1 MSEEENNK
9 ILQLISKFDDF
20 KFSVYNQSVDESQ
33 AYYMYIIVNS
43 SLKMGKGKIAA
54 QVGHGVHKMTE
65 YCLEHQKELWAK
77 YKNSGIPKIVLK
89 TSKDQLLKVIDK
101 TKNIFKS
108 YVIDEGRTQIAINSL
123 TAVAYIP
130 LLKKDA
136 PDIFKDKKIFKLL

>member
-9 ILQLISKFDDF
+9 ILKLISEFDDF
-20 KFSVYNQSVDESQ
+20 KFSVYNGSVDESQ

-65 YCLEHQKELWAK
+65 YCLEHQKELWGK

-108 YVIDEGRTQIAINSL
+108 YVIDEGRTQIAKNSL
-123 TAVAYIP
+123 TVVAYIP
-130 LLKKDA
+130 LSKKDA

>member
-9 ILQLISKFDDF
+9 ILELISKFDDF
-20 KFSVYNQSVDESQ
+20 KFSVYNQRVDESQ

-54 QVGHGVHKMTE
+54 QVGHGVQKMTE
-65 YCLEHQKELWAK
+65 YCLEHDEELWTK
-77 YKNSGIPKIVLK
+77 YVNSGIPKIVLK
-89 TSKDQLLKVIDK
+89 TSKDQLLEVIHK

-108 YVIDEGRTQIAINSL
+108 YVIDEGRTQIAKNSL
-123 TAVAYIP
+123 TAVSYIP

-136 PDIFKDKKIFKLL
+136 PDIFKDKKILKLL

>member
-20 KFSVYNQSVDESQ
+20 KFSVYNGSVDESQ

-54 QVGHGVHKMTE
+54 QVGHGVQKMTE
-65 YCLEHQKELWAK
+65 YCLEHHKELWTK
-77 YKNSGIPKIVLK
+77 YVNSGIPKIVLK
-89 TSKDQLLKVIDK
+89 TSQDQLLEVINK
-101 TKNIFKS
+101 TENIFKS
-108 YVIDEGRTQIAINSL
+108 YVIDEGRTQIAENSL
-123 TAVAYIP
+123 TAVSFIP

-136 PDIFKDKKIFKLL
+136 PDIFKDKKILKLL